1 MPIGIM
7 EIKSTVPRKL
17 INSPQ
22 FSKNVN
28 WRTPSSK
35 YQIASANIV
44 EISINTIGN
53 IRQHCLLFFIAV
65 SFVKAKRIDNKI
77 ILL

>member
-1 MPIGIM
+1 MGII

-17 INSPQ
+17 TNSPQ

-44 EISINTIGN
+44 ETRINTIGN
-53 IRQHCLLFFIAV
+53 IRQHCLLFFIDA
-65 SFVKAKRIDNKI
+65 SFNRLI
-77 ILL
+77 